1 LESNKSNQ
9 LSVFS
14 GAIINFEMTTYE
26 SRLKEDYLIL
36 LKEASDFYMTN
47 GDVFTT
53 LRNLTKRL
61 EEENIPYALVGG
73 MALAAHG
80 FVRMTQDV
88 DLLMTREGLETFK
101 EKFEGRGYALAF
113 SGAKKT
119 FRDTETQVRIEIL
132 ITGDYPGDGKPKP
145 IAFPDPAVVFTE
157 RGGMRVIPIETLIE
171 LKLASGMSA
180 PHRLRDLADV
190 QDLIT
195 TLKLPLEFA
204 DRLDASVQE
213 TFRELWKS
221 AKSDTENG

>member
-1 LESNKSNQ
+1 
-9 LSVFS
+9 
-14 GAIINFEMTTYE
+14 MTTYE
-26 SRLKEDYLIL
+26 ARLQDDYLTL
-36 LKEASDFYMTN
+36 LKEASNYYMAR

-53 LRNLTKRL
+53 LQNLTRRL
-61 EEENIPYALVGG
+61 DEERIPYALIGG
-73 MALAAHG
+73 LALAAHG

-88 DLLMTREGLETFK
+88 DILMTREGLETFK
-101 EKFEGRGYALAF
+101 QRFLGRGYVLAF
-113 SGAKKT
+113 SGAEKT

-145 IAFPDPAVVFTE
+145 VAFPDPSTVFTE
-157 RGGMRVIPIETLIE
+157 RGGMRVIPMETLVE

-204 DRLDASVQE
+204 ERLDDSVRE
-213 TFRELWKS
+213 TFLKLWNNAHGDS
-221 AKSDTENG
+221 PNDPQ

>member
-1 LESNKSNQ
+1 
-9 LSVFS
+9 
-14 GAIINFEMTTYE
+14 MTTFE
-26 SRLKEDYLIL
+26 ARLQDDYLIL
-36 LKEASDFYMTN
+36 LKEASDFYMKN

-53 LRNLTKRL
+53 LRSLTKRL

-73 MALAAHG
+73 MALGAHG

-88 DLLMTREGLETFK
+88 DILMTREALEVFK
-101 EKFEGRGYALAF
+101 EKFEGRGYVLAF
-113 SGAKKT
+113 SGAQKT

-145 IAFPDPAVVFTE
+145 VAFPDPSVIFTE

-171 LKLASGMSA
+171 LKLASGISA

-195 TLKLPLEFA
+195 TLKLPGDFA
-204 DRLDASVQE
+204 EKLDPSVRE
-213 TFRELWKS
+213 TFQNLWKS
-221 AKSDTENG
+221 AQPDSLA